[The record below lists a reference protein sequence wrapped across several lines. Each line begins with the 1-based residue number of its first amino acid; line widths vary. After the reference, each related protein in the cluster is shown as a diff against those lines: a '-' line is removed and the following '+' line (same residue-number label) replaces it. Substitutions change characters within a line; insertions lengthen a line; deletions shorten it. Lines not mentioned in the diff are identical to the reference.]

1 VTVSEETDMMN
12 RIRPSCITSA
22 IALLGFCVTA
32 GAAQAADSA
41 YPTRPV
47 RLVVPFP
54 PGGGV
59 DATARIIGPK
69 LSESMGQNW
78 VVDNRSGAGGN
89 LASEIVARAYADG
102 HTVLLALDTMLTA
115 NPILYKMPFNVEKDL
130 QPVVILA
137 VSDQIVVVHPGVAAK
152 TLKDLVALAR
162 QQPGAFRHGSGG
174 MGSSNHLAAEQF
186 KKVAG
191 IEVVHV
197 PYKGAGP
204 SIAAILAGEIQMNIS
219 STASTIGFIKAG
231 RLRALASTGATRG
244 KALPELPTI
253 AESGYPGFEAIQWYG
268 LVVPGATPK
277 GIVARIHKDSV
288 KALQDAE
295 VRASMERLGLQQD
308 PGTPEALVARV
319 RKETAKWSAII
330 KEAGIRVQ

>member
-1 VTVSEETDMMN
+1 MMS
-12 RIRPSCITSA
+12 RARPSCFTNV
-22 IALLGFCVTA
+22 IALLGVCIAA
-32 GAAQAADSA
+32 GVAQAADSA
-41 YPTRPV
+41 YPARPV

-59 DATARIIGPK
+59 DATARIIAPK

-89 LASEIVARAYADG
+89 LASEIVARAIPDG

-115 NPILYKMPFNVEKDL
+115 NPILYKLPFSVEKDL

-152 TLKDLVALAR
+152 TLKELIAMAR
-162 QQPGAFRHGSGG
+162 QKPGAFRHGSGG
-174 MGSSNHLAAEQF
+174 MGSSNHLAAELF

-191 IEVVHV
+191 IDIVHV

-204 SIAAILAGEIQMNIS
+204 SIAAILSGEIQMNIS

-231 RLRALASTGATRG
+231 RLRALASTGARRG
-244 KALPELPTI
+244 NALPELPTV

-268 LVVPGATPK
+268 LVVPRATPK
-277 GIVARIHKDSV
+277 RIVARIHKDSV
-288 KALQDAE
+288 NALQNAD

-308 PGTPEALVARV
+308 PGTPEELVV
-319 RKETAKWSAII
+319 RIKKETAKWSAII
-330 KEAGIRVQ
+330 KDAGIRLQ

>member
-1 VTVSEETDMMN
+1 MLS
-12 RIRPSCITSA
+12 RSRPSCIANA
-22 IALLGFCVTA
+22 IVLLGICLAA
-32 GAAQAADSA
+32 GVAQAADSA

-89 LASEIVARAYADG
+89 IASEIVAHADPDG
-102 HTVLLALDTMLTA
+102 QTVLLALDTMLTA
-115 NPILYKMPFNVEKDL
+115 NPSLYHLPFSVEKDL

-137 VSDQIVVVHPGVAAK
+137 VSDQMLVVHPSVPAR
-152 TLKDLVALAR
+152 TLKELVALAK
-162 QQPGAFRHGSGG
+162 QKPGEFRHGSGG
-174 MGSSNHLAAEQF
+174 MGSSNHLAAELF

-191 IEVVHV
+191 IDIVHV

-204 SIAAILAGEIQMNIS
+204 SVAAILAGEIQMNIS

-231 RLRALASTGATRG
+231 RLRALASTGAKRG
-244 KALPELPTI
+244 KALPEVPTI
-253 AESGYPGFEAIQWYG
+253 AESGYPGYEAIQWYA

-277 GIVARIHKDSV
+277 RIVARIHQDSV
-288 KALQDAE
+288 KALQAADVQA
-295 VRASMERLGLQQD
+295 AMDRLGLQQD
-308 PGTPEALVARV
+308 PSTPEALVARIK
-319 RKETAKWSAII
+319 KEAAKWSAII
-330 KEAGIRVQ
+330 KDAGIRLQ

>member
-1 VTVSEETDMMN
+1 MMSCV
-12 RIRPSCITSA
+12 RPSCITNA
-22 IALLGFCVTA
+22 IALLGICIAA
-32 GAAQAADSA
+32 GVAQAAESA

-59 DATARIIGPK
+59 DATARIIAPK
-69 LSESMGQNW
+69 LSESMGQYW

-89 LASEIVARAYADG
+89 LASEIVARANPDG
-102 HTVLLALDTMLTA
+102 HSVLLALDTMLTA
-115 NPILYKMPFNVEKDL
+115 NPILYKMPFSVEKDL
-130 QPVVILA
+130 KPVVILA
-137 VSDQIVVVHPGVAAK
+137 VSDQIVVVHPSVAAN
-152 TLKDLVALAR
+152 TLKEFVALAK
-162 QQPGAFRHGSGG
+162 QKPGAFRHGSGG
-174 MGSSNHLAAEQF
+174 MASSNHLAAEQF

-191 IEVVHV
+191 IDVVHV

-204 SIAAILAGEIQMNIS
+204 SIAAVLAGEIHMNIS

-231 RLRALASTGATRG
+231 RLRALASTGARRG
-244 KALPELPTI
+244 ALPELPTI

-277 GIVARIHKDSV
+277 SIVARIHKDSV
-288 KALQDAE
+288 KALENAQ

-308 PGTPEALVARV
+308 PSTPEALVV
-319 RKETAKWSAII
+319 RIKKETAKWSAII
-330 KEAGIRVQ
+330 KDAGIRIQ

>member
-1 VTVSEETDMMN
+1 MMS
-12 RIRPSCITSA
+12 RVRPSCITNA
-22 IALLGFCVTA
+22 IALLGICIAA
-32 GAAQAADSA
+32 GVAQAADSA

-47 RLVVPFP
+47 RLVVPFS

-59 DATARIIGPK
+59 DATARIIAPK
-69 LSESMGQNW
+69 LSESMGQHW
-78 VVDNRSGAGGN
+78 VVDNRAGAGGN
-89 LASEIVARAYADG
+89 LASEIVARANPDG

-115 NPILYKMPFNVEKDL
+115 NPLLYKLPFSVEKDL

-137 VSDQIVVVHPGVAAK
+137 VSDQIVVVHPSVAAK
-152 TLKDLVALAR
+152 TLKEFVALAK
-162 QQPGAFRHGSGG
+162 QKPGAFRHGSGG
-174 MGSSNHLAAEQF
+174 MASSNHLAAELF

-191 IEVVHV
+191 IDILHV

-231 RLRALASTGATRG
+231 RLRALASTGARRG
-244 KALPELPTI
+244 NALPELPTV
-253 AESGYPGFEAIQWYG
+253 AESGYPGFEAIQWYA

-277 GIVARIHKDSV
+277 SIVARIHKDSV
-288 KALQDAE
+288 KALDNAE

-308 PGTPEALVARV
+308 PSTPQALVARIK
-319 RKETAKWSAII
+319 KETATWSAII
-330 KEAGIRVQ
+330 KDAGIRIQ